1 MISILVTLLHLA
13 AIIAFSWWIHS
24 MASIKDNTFWP
35 ALILR
40 LGAGICL
47 GLLYTFYYP
56 VADTFAYFSDGSK
69 LSALARTNFLSYG
82 KLMLFNDGLEVA
94 GLTMLEPRAVFLTK
108 VTSVFNIFTLDN
120 YWAIGL
126 YYSAISFLGAWSLV
140 VVIHRN
146 IPSVSSA
153 ATVAFLFMPSVVFWT
168 SGLLKESLAMAALFF
183 LCAVFLELWFR
194 NTIAWWK
201 IVTAVFA
208 FWVFWNLKY
217 YYAGVFIA
225 VAITSIFF
233 KKLVHPRIGMS
244 AGMECVLW
252 LAMLVLPVVL
262 VTFLHPNFNLDRL
275 ASVIVSNNQAYNVLS
290 EPGDYV
296 RFESLSAEPGSLLRN
311 APRALLSGLFRPFIW
326 ETSSILQVLQGV
338 ENAVLVL
345 FFVGA
350 LLRLK
355 SYVYSPHRL
364 LILAAVAFI
373 VITAVFITMSA
384 PNFGTLSRY
393 RVGYIS
399 FFAFLILCD
408 NPIRS
413 YLERYF
419 PGLPG
424 FQRKS

>member
-1 MISILVTLLHLA
+1 MISILITLFHLA
-13 AIIAFSWWIHS
+13 VIIACSWWIYS
-24 MASIKDNTFWP
+24 KASTKNNTFWP

-69 LSALARTNFLSYG
+69 LSALARTNLLSYA
-82 KLMLFNDGLEVA
+82 KLMLFNDGLEAA

-120 YWAIGL
+120 YWAISL

-140 VVIHRN
+140 VVIRRN
-146 IPSVSSA
+146 IPFVSSA
-153 ATVAFLFMPSVVFWT
+153 AKVAFLFVPSIVFWT

-183 LCAVFLELWFR
+183 LSAVFLKLWFR
-194 NTIAWWK
+194 NTVLWWE
-201 IVTAVFA
+201 ILLLVFA

-217 YYAGVFIA
+217 YYAGVFLA
-225 VAITSIFF
+225 VSMTGILF
-233 KKLVHPRIGMS
+233 KKMIHPRIQMS
-244 AGMECVLW
+244 AGMESVVW
-252 LAMLVLPVVL
+252 LAMLVFPVVL

-275 ASVIVSNNQAYNVLS
+275 ASVIVSNNQAYNILS
-290 EPGDYV
+290 DPGDYV
-296 RFESLSAEPGSLLRN
+296 RFQSLNAEPVSLLRN
-311 APRALLSGLFRPFIW
+311 APWALLSGLFRPFFW
-326 ETSSILQVLQGV
+326 EASSILQLLQGV
-338 ENAVLVL
+338 ENAVLL
-345 FFVGA
+345 LLFVGA
-350 LLRLK
+350 LFRFKRFL
-355 SYVYSPHRL
+355 YSPHRL
-364 LILAAVAFI
+364 LILSTVAFI

-393 RVGYIS
+393 RVGYVS
-399 FFAFLILCD
+399 FFTFLILCD

-419 PGLPG
+419 SGLPG
-424 FQRKS
+424 FNRKS